1 VFPLLL
7 HAHHHDGRI
16 KVNLKIFS
24 FFIPMILSIDVG
36 IRNLALCLLD
46 QDLIREWD
54 VDGIPPQ
61 HADGVYMSLRDHLDA
76 RPWVLTAK
84 TILIEEQPSFNK
96 KMVSVMHFLHAYFII
111 KCPKAETIIYHASN
125 KIPDIAG
132 PGKAQYNKR
141 KKASIERCEAFI
153 RSSQTN
159 AHWVDTFVKSKKKDD
174 LADTVMQALSFV
186 NRTEVVT
193 KKKKVTKLVAR
204 KPNEN
209 QKRTKYSKCNLA
221 WIYLNKVECEVLEKN
236 KRFMKDL
243 KRYYRDIEE
252 LKKALEA

>member
-1 VFPLLL
+1 
-7 HAHHHDGRI
+7 
-16 KVNLKIFS
+16 
-24 FFIPMILSIDVG
+24 MILSIDVG

-46 QDLIREWD
+46 EDHENLVREWD

-61 HADGVYMSLRDHLDA
+61 HVDGIYKSMRDHLDA

-111 KCPKAETIIYHASN
+111 KCPEAETIIYHASH

-153 RSSQTN
+153 RNGPTN
-159 AHWVDTFVKSKKKDD
+159 AHWIDTFVKSKKKDD

-186 NRTEVVT
+186 NRTEVT
-193 KKKKVTKLVAR
+193 SQASKKKKATKLVAR

-209 QKRTKYSKCNLA
+209 QKRTKYSKSNLA
-221 WIYLNKVECEVLEKN
+221 WIYLNKVECEVLENN

>member
-1 VFPLLL
+1 
-7 HAHHHDGRI
+7 
-16 KVNLKIFS
+16 
-24 FFIPMILSIDVG
+24 MILSIDVG
-36 IRNLALCLLD
+36 TKNLALCLLD
-46 QDLIREWD
+46 EDSGNLVREWD

-61 HADGVYMSLRDHLDA
+61 HADGVYVSLRKHLDE

-84 TILIEEQPSFNK
+84 TILIEKQPDRNK

-111 KCPKAETIIYHASN
+111 KCPQAETILYDARH
-125 KIPDIAG
+125 KIPDVAG

-141 KKASIERCEAFI
+141 KKVAIERCEAFI
-153 RSSQTN
+153 RGGKTN
-159 AHWVDTFVKSKKKDD
+159 AHWVDIFIKSKKKDD

-186 NRTEVVT
+186 NRKEVTPASV
-193 KKKKVTKLVAR
+193 KKKQTTKKLVAR

-209 QKRTKYSKCNLA
+209 QKMTKYSKSNLA

-252 LKKALEA
+252 LKKALDIS